1 MRTYL
6 IKLFFVLFFCTCK
19 PEITIS
25 QINSYSFEQLDSLE
39 KENSKHIIVFIHTD
53 WCKYCERMQNTTF
66 KNDSIIKLLNSKFYF
81 VDFDVEEKR
90 IVKFNGHT
98 FNYKPTGSDIGIHEL
113 AEQLATVDHKMSYP
127 TLCFLNAKY
136 EIIFQYNQFLNTN
149 DLLTI
154 LHRLK

>member
-1 MRTYL
+1 M
-6 IKLFFVLFFCTCK
+6 IKIFFLLGACICK
-19 PEITIS
+19 PQLMIS

-39 KENSKHIIVFIHTD
+39 KVNNKPIIIFIHTV
-53 WCKYCERMQNTTF
+53 WCNYWQQMENTTF

-90 IVKFNGHT
+90 SVKFNGHT
-98 FNYKPTGSDIGIHEL
+98 FNYKPTGNDTGIHEL
-113 AEQLATVDHKMSYP
+113 AEQLATVDHKISYP

-136 EIIFQYNQFLNTN
+136 EIIFQYNQYLNTN

-154 LHRLK
+154 LHQLK